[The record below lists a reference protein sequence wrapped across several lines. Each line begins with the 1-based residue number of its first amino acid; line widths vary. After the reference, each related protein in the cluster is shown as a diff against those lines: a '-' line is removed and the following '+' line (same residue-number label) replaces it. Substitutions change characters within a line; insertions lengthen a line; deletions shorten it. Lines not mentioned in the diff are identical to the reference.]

1 MKKKLLSVLLATVMV
16 TSLFTGCGKK
26 STETAKP
33 AVTETPAAEATVAPE
48 ATSAAASTDATTDP
62 KLEKKIKILSIWA
75 EDNDN
80 GILINNI
87 AKRYQAEVN
96 PNFSYEYELVSSSD
110 LKMKVSTLAAS
121 NDLPDIF
128 VYESGTPL
136 KELVDADKVVDIG
149 AELDKLGVADK
160 MNPSA
165 VSLLK
170 GLAGTDTIYD
180 LPLGLNVEG
189 FWYNKALFE
198 KAGVQPPTTWDEF
211 ETVLSKL
218 KDAGVQPLTCGA
230 GDRWPATRLI
240 NAYTVRLLGAD
251 AMTKAAN
258 GEIKYTDE
266 AYVKGA
272 DKLQEWAKKGYFGEG
287 VTTVDM
293 NTAGSMLCSG
303 QAAIFYNGSWFAS
316 QLNDKTFNKA
326 GEDGIGFFNV
336 PVVDAAVSDAD
347 SYSMNCG
354 NVLCLS
360 KDKYDEA
367 TSWFL
372 KYFVSEIGNEAMSK
386 QGSVKG
392 YNYTVPEGDMT
403 AYTKLVLDKINSS
416 KSAFAWYEAKMNSE
430 VSTVAQENVQTLI
443 NGDMSSKD
451 YMQSI
456 QDAYDASR

>member
-1 MKKKLLSVLLATVMV
+1 MKKRFVSVLLAAVMAA
-16 TSLFTGCGKK
+16 TLFTGCGKSSSDSSSK
-26 STETAKP
+26 SDE
-33 AVTETPAAEATVAPE
+33 PAAT
-48 ATSAAASTDATTDP
+48 ATTAPAADP
-62 KLEKKIKILSIWA
+62 TEGAQTTDGADPRLEKTIKILSIWA

-80 GILINNI
+80 GILMNNI
-87 AKRYQAEVN
+87 LKRYKEKVN
-96 PNFSYEYELVSSSD
+96 PNFNYEYELVSADD
-110 LKMKVSTLAAS
+110 LKMKISTLAAS

-136 KELVDADKVVDIG
+136 KELVEADKVLDVG
-149 AELDKLGVADK
+149 AELDKLGLNDY

-170 GLAGTDTIYD
+170 SLSETDSLYD

-198 KAGVQPPTTWDEF
+198 KAGVTAPTTWDEF
-211 ETVLSKL
+211 ETVLAKL
-218 KDAGVQPLTCGA
+218 KEAGIQPLSCGA
-230 GDRWPATRLI
+230 GDKWGATRLV
-240 NAYTVRLLGAD
+240 NAYTVRLMGAD

-258 GEIKYTDE
+258 GETKYTDE

-272 DKLQEWAKKGYFGEG
+272 AKIQEWAEKGYFGEG

-293 NTAGSMLCSG
+293 NTAGTMLASG
-303 QAAIFYNGSWFAS
+303 QAAIFYNGSWFTS
-316 QLNDKTFNKA
+316 NLNDPSYNLA

-336 PVVDAAVSDAD
+336 PVVDAAISDEN

-354 NVLCLS
+354 NILAFS
-360 KDKYDEA
+360 KDKYDEG

-372 KYFVSEIGNEAMSK
+372 KYFVSEIGNEAMSV

-392 YNYTVPEGDMT
+392 YTYTVPEGDMSG
-403 AYTKLVLDKINSS
+403 YTKLVLEKINSAT
-416 KSAFAWYEAKMNSE
+416 SAFAWYEAKMNSE
-430 VSTVAQENVQTLI
+430 TSTVAQENVQTLI
-443 NGDMSSKD
+443 NKDMTPQE

-456 QDAYDASR
+456 QDAYDASK